1 MYCTY
6 QNVNELDIFCS
17 RGMSVKGAEVDKNK
31 TFVRKKMKTRSDLGV
46 IGELGVINLYSS
58 RQTVLDRALR
68 RRAVQSLNWS
78 C

>member
-17 RGMSVKGAEVDKNK
+17 RGMSVKGAKEDKNK

-68 RRAVQSLNWS
+68 RRAVQSLN
-78 C
+78 